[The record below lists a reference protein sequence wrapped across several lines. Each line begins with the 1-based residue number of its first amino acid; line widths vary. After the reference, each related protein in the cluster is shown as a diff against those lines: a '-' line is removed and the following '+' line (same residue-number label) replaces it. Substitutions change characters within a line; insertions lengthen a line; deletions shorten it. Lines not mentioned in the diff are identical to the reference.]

1 MDIDRLFR
9 QYYRPLCLYAN
20 RYLRDAGRVEDV
32 VQGAFVAYWEK
43 CRAGLQPEQPKSY
56 LYRIVHNRCIDDLRR
71 SGSPLPAEG
80 LSRELDV
87 PDEETVDRS
96 FVWARLWTAID
107 KLPERRRQILLLNK
121 RDGLACAEIGARMGI
136 SEFTVRNQLAK
147 ALKTLR
153 ADSATILQFFL
164 CF

>member
-1 MDIDRLFR
+1 M
-9 QYYRPLCLYAN
+9 YYKPLCLYAR
-20 RYLRDAGRVEDV
+20 RYLGDAGQVEDV
-32 VQGAFVAYWEK
+32 VQNAFVAYWEK
-43 CRAGLQPEQPKSY
+43 CQNGQQPDSPKSY

-107 KLPERRRQILLLNK
+107 RLPERRREILLLNK
-121 RDGLACAEIGARMGI
+121 RDGLTCPEIAARMNL
-136 SEFTVRNQLAK
+136 SEHTVRNQLAK

-153 ADSATILQFFL
+153 EQSPAILHFFL
-164 CF
+164 CL

>member
-32 VQGAFVAYWEK
+32 VQNAFVAYWEK
-43 CRAGLQPEQPKSY
+43 CQNGQQPDSPKSY
-56 LYRIVHNRCIDDLRR
+56 LYRIVHNRCIDILRSR
-71 SGSPLPAEG
+71 QETISPDG
-80 LSRELDV
+80 LSFVRDV

-96 FVWARLWTAID
+96 FIWARLWTAID

-153 ADSATILQFFL
+153 EQSPAILHFSL
-164 CF
+164 CL